1 MHEHT
6 QCLYGAWE
14 VVFLMVYLCVCVCV
28 CVWMSVWVE
37 GCTERHNQPL
47 PDFLLHIQQAGLW
60 EACLCHLSAD
70 WCGQIPRYMRYKT
83 HTHTH
88 SLWLRHS
95 SITLDE
101 VWIHSPVYAYLS
113 IFLEVSCFNMKDLF
127 VWCKM
132 IFFWSLLWI
141 IWFHEK
147 LLEQNINTIN
157 WLPAYKKK
165 MFTHEQLKMI
175 SPPCFLFCSAKQ
187 YIRFWFHFLSC
198 F

>member
-1 MHEHT
+1 MHSFFRVYYVVGCLWVFSWALLIHAQLLYSRTATLEFIWAVKPQNWHIKLLTQLKALGVFLPSLVPLVYTEMHEHT
-6 QCLYGAWE
+6 QCLWCMRGSI
-14 VVFLMVYLCVCVCV
+14 LNGILVCVCV

-37 GCTERHNQPL
+37 WRTERHNQPL

-88 SLWLRHS
+88 SLWVRHS

-113 IFLEVSCFNMKDLF
+113 IFWK
-127 VWCKM
+127 
-132 IFFWSLLWI
+132 
-141 IWFHEK
+141 
-147 LLEQNINTIN
+147 
-157 WLPAYKKK
+157 
-165 MFTHEQLKMI
+165 
-175 SPPCFLFCSAKQ
+175 
-187 YIRFWFHFLSC
+187 
-198 F
+198 